1 MKIVDG
7 EYVPECIAEQEA
19 LHAYRQ
25 QMRWAALCDAGRQIE
40 QMTSNPNEQILLKQ
54 ILLKNA
60 FDHEKQ
66 D

>member
-19 LHAYRQ
+19 LNACRQ
-25 QMRWAALCDAGRQIE
+25 QKKWAALCDAGRQIE
-40 QMTSNPNEQILLKQ
+40 QMTSDLNEQIMLKQ
-54 ILLKNA
+54 VLLKNA